1 MAQRRKKKIILTG
14 GAGFIGSCFLWK
26 LNRENIDDVIVVDH
40 LAGGSKWKNLAG
52 KRFLDYVQKD
62 DFLEALAS
70 GKFGSVQAIVH
81 LGACS
86 STLLD
91 DAGYFLKN
99 NYEYSKRLALWAAG
113 RGVRF
118 IYASSAATYGDG
130 SAGYED
136 AEDGLKD
143 LRPLNIY
150 GYTKHLFDLWMLK
163 NGFLKKAAGLKFFNV
178 FGPNEYHKAD
188 MMSVICR
195 RFDDVRAGR
204 PMQLFKSYRPDYMDG
219 EQKRDF
225 IYVKDAVE
233 VIYYFLAGPAP
244 KGGIYNLG
252 TGRAR
257 TWNDVAK
264 AMFSAVKRKPQIEY
278 IDMPQ
283 ALQAKYQYSTE
294 ADIRKLRAAGCRY
307 VFTPLEDA
315 IKDYTGYLEKGS
327 YL

>member
-118 IYASSAATYGDG
+118 IYASSAATYGT
-130 SAGYED
+130 AAPAMRMRRT
-136 AEDGLKD
+136 AE
-143 LRPLNIY
+143 
-150 GYTKHLFDLWMLK
+150 
-163 NGFLKKAAGLKFFNV
+163 
-178 FGPNEYHKAD
+178 
-188 MMSVICR
+188 
-195 RFDDVRAGR
+195 
-204 PMQLFKSYRPDYMDG
+204 
-219 EQKRDF
+219 
-225 IYVKDAVE
+225 
-233 VIYYFLAGPAP
+233 
-244 KGGIYNLG
+244 GI
-252 TGRAR
+252 
-257 TWNDVAK
+257 
-264 AMFSAVKRKPQIEY
+264 
-278 IDMPQ
+278 
-283 ALQAKYQYSTE
+283 
-294 ADIRKLRAAGCRY
+294 
-307 VFTPLEDA
+307 
-315 IKDYTGYLEKGS
+315 
-327 YL
+327 